1 MTRWLALIL
10 ALLLVAGCGPSERPK
25 FNIKRAKDYEPIVPP
40 ESPRATATAD
50 TTATAAPAIV
60 VEIDAFKGTCDH
72 SFSGI
77 NGQDVV
83 SLANASGL
91 RSYRLAG
98 IAIPDE
104 IRAEAHGQLRSWLEG
119 DAIGVE
125 IDGAS
130 PGAEPAAYVYRC
142 SSKSML
148 NADLVSAGLAV
159 VSDAPATH
167 RDALN
172 KASMQAL
179 TARRGVWGKPRK

>member
-1 MTRWLALIL
+1 MTRWLALLL

-25 FNIKRAKDYEPIVPP
+25 FNIKRAKDYEPIIPP
-40 ESPRATATAD
+40 DPPRATATAAPAA
-50 TTATAAPAIV
+50 TATEATL
-60 VEIDAFKGTCDH
+60 VEIEAFKGPCDQ

-83 SLANASGL
+83 ALASASGL

-104 IRAEAHGQLRSWLEG
+104 IRAEAHSQLRSWLEG
-119 DAIGVE
+119 DAIGIE
-125 IDGAS
+125 IEPAS

-148 NADLVSAGLAV
+148 NTDLVSAGLAV
-159 VSDAPATH
+159 VDDSNSAH
-167 RDALN
+167 HDALA
-172 KASMQAL
+172 KASVQAL
-179 TARRGVWGKPRK
+179 SARRGVWGKQRK